1 MELKINID
9 IVKARFALINDG
21 YLKEDILQ
29 MSDEEVSMI
38 WCNKFYI
45 QILDNYYK
53 GHALNL
59 CNIDEELKYNG

>member
-1 MELKINID
+1 MELKINIS
-9 IVKARFALINDG
+9 IAKARFALISEG
-21 YLKEDILQ
+21 SLKEDVLQ
-29 MSDEEVSMI
+29 MSDEEVSEI

-59 CNIDEELKYNG
+59 YNIDEVFKYNG

>member
-1 MELKINID
+1 MELKININ
-9 IVKARFALINDG
+9 IVEARFALINDG
-21 YLKEDILQ
+21 YLKEDVLQ
-29 MSDEEVSMI
+29 MSDEEVSKI

-59 CNIDEELKYNG
+59 YNIDEVLKYNG